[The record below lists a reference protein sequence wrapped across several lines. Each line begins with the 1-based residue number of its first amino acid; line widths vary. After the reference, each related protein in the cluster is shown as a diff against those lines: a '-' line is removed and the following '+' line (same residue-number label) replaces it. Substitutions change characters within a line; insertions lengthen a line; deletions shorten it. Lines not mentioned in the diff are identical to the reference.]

1 MVSRRGRVGKER
13 VAAGG
18 KVVWSGGGERVE
30 RVRMWEEGVG
40 MEGNGVEL
48 DREVGSRKG
57 KWI

>member
-1 MVSRRGRVGKER
+1 VGKER

-18 KVVWSGGGERVE
+18 KVIWHGGGERVE

-40 MEGNGVEL
+40 MEGNGVET